1 MDEVKGLRTRREAR
15 ERAFQLLYQLE
26 VQHDDQDEQIDRY
39 LEQVTYAPEPSD
51 AWPSDEY
58 PAELGRP
65 VRDSDKQ
72 FIRTVVDDVR
82 QNRDSLDDVY
92 VPFLKGWK
100 LERLPL
106 VDRCI
111 LRLASYEITRRSD
124 IPFNVSVNEAV
135 LLANKYADVSSRP
148 YINAVL
154 GRLKALACQKDESR
168 SRPGGAGRAS
178 GPTAS
183 AAAGAEVEAA
193 AVE

>member
-1 MDEVKGLRTRREAR
+1 MRTRREAR

-26 VQHDDQDEQIDRY
+26 IQRDDQAEQIDRY

-51 AWPSDEY
+51 AWPPDEY
-58 PAELGRP
+58 PPELGRP
-65 VRDSDKQ
+65 VRDADKQ
-72 FIRTVVDDVR
+72 FIRTIVEAVR
-82 QNRDSLDDVY
+82 RNRDSLDDVY

-111 LRLASYEITRRSD
+111 LRLASYEITSRPD

-154 GRLKALACQKDESR
+154 GRLKALACEKNEAR
-168 SRPGGAGRAS
+168 RP
-178 GPTAS
+178 
-183 AAAGAEVEAA
+183 AEPARPAVRPEADTEAA